1 MTQYGWTGE
10 GIVPDHLTIVF
21 WIDGAHGQMKL
32 ITIEEKLDKE
42 RKLKINLGKFC
53 CTYQSEQ
60 SADLGP
66 YFKWMKEDFNTMEI
80 SHQNMNPL
88 VKIVKD
94 KKQW

>member
-42 RKLKINLGKFC
+42 RKIKINLGNILLHVPEWTISRFRALFQMDERGFQYYGNFTPEYESTC
-53 CTYQSEQ
+53 
-60 SADLGP
+60 
-66 YFKWMKEDFNTMEI
+66 ED
-80 SHQNMNPL
+80 S
-88 VKIVKD
+88 KR
-94 KKQW
+94 